1 MAERPWQKFYDYYV
15 PQTIRY
21 PQFPA
26 QRIFQLTAGV
36 QPNKVCTSFYG
47 TELTFWQVREQV
59 LRLANALAAQ
69 GVKKAT
75 AWAFI
80 CPTARSLSL
89 PTWPSCIWAQSL

>member
-1 MAERPWQKFYDYYV
+1 MTTKPWQKFYDYYV

-59 LRLANALAAQ
+59 LRLANALAARHSRC
-69 GVKKAT
+69 
-75 AWAFI
+75 W
-80 CPTARSLSL
+80 TAR
-89 PTWPSCIWAQSL
+89 

>member
-47 TELTFWQVREQV
+47 TELTFRCSGW
-59 LRLANALAAQ
+59 
-69 GVKKAT
+69 
-75 AWAFI
+75 
-80 CPTARSLSL
+80 PTR
-89 PTWPSCIWAQSL
+89 WPRRA